1 MAVLGTVQQQEKEER
16 NLEERLQLLERDLN
30 SLDPTLQVSEGVS
43 LIQTI
48 NDVLLSNGAVTFQ
61 QLEKAVEFFES
72 DATLQ
77 QYLQKVF
84 RK

>member
-1 MAVLGTVQQQEKEER
+1 M
-16 NLEERLQLLERDLN
+16 LERDLN